1 MAVLVHKEQLLWGIE
16 LANSGIF
23 SVNDIND
30 LINNQQYPK
39 IGELQHIQTQTF
51 SEVYNL
57 NFMEIQ
63 EEYYDVHFMTF
74 NRVNGYSAINSGI
87 QFYEDGVLETANVY
101 QDASQYGTTGGSF
114 GESKSTARNRIYL
127 HNYGN
132 QQPTGGY
139 AYFYN
144 LGDSTKYS
152 FCTWHSIQAF
162 TSSGTMFFGSG
173 VMTQASKVNGIKIYI
188 DSISMSGSISL
199 YGIRY
204 S

>member
-1 MAVLVHKEQLLWGIE
+1 

-39 IGELQHIQTQTF
+39 FGELQHIQTQTF

-74 NRVNGYSAINSGI
+74 NRVNSYSAINSGI

-114 GESKSTARNRIYL
+114 GESNSTTRNRIYL

-188 DSISMSGSISL
+188 NDISMSGSISL

>member
-1 MAVLVHKEQLLWGIE
+1 M
-16 LANSGIF
+16 ANSGIF

-162 TSSGTMFFGSG
+162 TNYGTMFFGSG

>member
-1 MAVLVHKEQLLWGIE
+1 M
-16 LANSGIF
+16 ANSGIF
-23 SVNDIND
+23 SVNDINY

-39 IGELQHIQTQTF
+39 LGELQHIQTQTF

-63 EEYYDVHFMTF
+63 EEYYNVHFMTF
-74 NRVNGYSAINSGI
+74 NRVSGYSAINSGF

-101 QDASQYGTTGGSF
+101 QDASQYGTTAGSF
-114 GESKSTARNRIYL
+114 GETRSSGRDRIYL

-162 TSSGTMFFGSG
+162 TSSATMFFGSG
-173 VMTQASKVNGIKIYI
+173 IMPQASKVNGIKIYI
-188 DSISMSGSISL
+188 NDISMSGSISL